1 MMTDYEIERYLEK
14 KNITPNSNIFQKIKD
29 RKENAIKENDESKAN
44 YYWFLEEIYK
54 IQNYY
59 CNAFIDLVK
68 HDYEEAWRKFDY
80 ADIGVSY
87 LESNVFIA
95 DYARRFHIDFI
106 SNMIFEY
113 QKLFPYKLFFSR
125 ESVIKSEECN
135 ICGKKISLRHSC
147 GHIPGKVY
155 MGKLCL
161 RIVTDLD
168 LKAIA
173 LVKDPFDK
181 YALLKV
187 EGVEYNYQA
196 LEELLKNI
204 TSPFEKFHV
213 NIEKRIKPEYKKI
226 GRNDLCPCGSGKKYK
241 KCHWGTEDE
250 LMEHYVICLSKN

>member
-135 ICGKKISLRHSC
+135 ICEKKNFIAPFMWAYPRESLYGETMFTNS
-147 GHIPGKVY
+147 Y
-155 MGKLCL
+155 
-161 RIVTDLD
+161 
-168 LKAIA
+168 
-173 LVKDPFDK
+173 
-181 YALLKV
+181 
-187 EGVEYNYQA
+187 
-196 LEELLKNI
+196 
-204 TSPFEKFHV
+204 
-213 NIEKRIKPEYKKI
+213 
-226 GRNDLCPCGSGKKYK
+226 
-241 KCHWGTEDE
+241 
-250 LMEHYVICLSKN
+250 